1 MEEWLDAFN
10 ASNGRKGSAP
20 LPVIVVG
27 TKLDQIKDRAVKSK
41 DLDFARKR
49 DLPYVEI
56 SAKANYKVKELLLG
70 MVRLLLG

>member
-1 MEEWLDAFN
+1 M

-27 TKLDQIKDRAVKSK
+27 TKLDQAKDRAVAPK
-41 DLDFARKR
+41 DIDYARKR
-49 DLPYVEI
+49 ELPYVEI